1 MEHLLQGAHAA
12 AEVAAE
18 VFPAQTP
25 FRIHS
30 PVAQAV
36 AAKFVFL
43 FFKDVTGMS
52 LNVVQVR
59 EIDSGSGR
67 VCARSRNHT

>member
-1 MEHLLQGAHAA
+1 MRAAVAA
-12 AEVAAE
+12 AAA
-18 VFPAQTP
+18 VFPPQIP
-25 FRIHS
+25 VHS
-30 PVAQAV
+30 LAAQAV

-52 LNVVQVR
+52 LNVVPVR

>member
-1 MEHLLQGAHAA
+1 VACAAEAA
-12 AEVAAE
+12 AVGEVRQLE
-18 VFPAQTP
+18 LVLTQMLL
-25 FRIHS
+25 
-30 PVAQAV
+30 AV
-36 AAKFVFL
+36 KADAAKFVFL

-52 LNVVQVR
+52 LNVVPVR